1 MISKKNCYAYIKLSL
16 IDNYVFYK
24 EKPFQIFYIFRGY
37 WKKATAKLFILHWE
51 KKDYLKYW
59 VVNVEIPGHQATW
72 LSSIKYN
79 KHDAKETHRV
89 NVLFPKSYMWII
101 KSGELTKN

>member
-37 WKKATAKLFILHWE
+37 WKKATAKLFILRWE

-59 VVNVEIPGHQATW
+59 GVNVEITCYQATW

-79 KHDAKETHRV
+79 KHDAKARHRV
-89 NVLFPKSYMWII
+89 NVLFPKS
-101 KSGELTKN
+101 